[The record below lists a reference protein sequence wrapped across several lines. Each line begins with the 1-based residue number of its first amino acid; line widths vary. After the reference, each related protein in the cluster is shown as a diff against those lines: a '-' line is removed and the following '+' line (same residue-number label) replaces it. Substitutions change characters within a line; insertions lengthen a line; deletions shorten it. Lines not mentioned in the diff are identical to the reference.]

1 MPRRA
6 ASSRRTNKAIKE
18 HLHPA
23 RARRACHRAV
33 LCDTGGIEQCVLAIP
48 STRATDEAITL
59 GTHLVQLLERVP
71 CGLRNSHQVIREK
84 CHGVPGGGCRGCAGG
99 LARHEDEGGSCG
111 GCAGGVARHEGEGG
125 SCGGS
130 SLRANTCSAATR
142 VCARQEDCAT
152 RGVGGA
158 PRKAGDGA
166 GSPSQSRLQE
176 LWRGGGEGMVPP
188 ASSAKSR
195 GPGRGAGGARPM
207 AHSGMHGR

>member
-6 ASSRRTNKAIKE
+6 ASSRRTNEAIKE

-23 RARRACHRAV
+23 RARRACHGAV
-33 LCDTGGIEQCVLAIP
+33 LCDTGGIQKCVLAIP

-84 CHGVPGGGCRGCAGG
+84 WHGVPGGGGRGCAGG
-99 LARHEDEGGSCG
+99 LARHEDEGS
-111 GCAGGVARHEGEGG
+111 

-130 SLRANTCSAATR
+130 ALRAKTCSAATR
-142 VCARQEDCAT
+142 GCARQEDCAT

-166 GSPSQSRLQE
+166 GSPQVKAALRNS
-176 LWRGGGEGMVPP
+176 GEG
-188 ASSAKSR
+188 
-195 GPGRGAGGARPM
+195 GAGGWCHQQARPSHVDPVEVR
-207 AHSGMHGR
+207 AEPAQWPILGCTADNAARNTNPKSLGG